1 MAEADIMRVDMANKS
16 NSDSEDFKDN
26 NIIMIAETRPIKQF
40 YLYSN
45 Q

>member
-16 NSDSEDFKDN
+16 SSDSEDFKDN
-26 NIIMIAETRPIKQF
+26 NIMIAETRPIKQF